1 VKIYKTRFT
10 LQYTKMKLLFTLILT
25 SSIFAQSF
33 ALLDSLSIGTNKKDI
48 SFYSLTSKA
57 KTTITND
64 DWHLAF
70 SSKSAAFPSNTLQ
83 SAAIRINEANGVSV
97 YKVPGLGLNDFNI
110 LDTTGWRSWKKIHDS
125 DTLIWM
131 GAFNRNLDPNDQFNY
146 GWGSYSFAAHSVVG
160 DSLFL
165 VQLPDGSLKKLA
177 ILKNEWDTAFII
189 RYSAISAS
197 QATDLLIPK
206 KPYKPKNFAYV
217 DMNLNTIA
225 DREPL
230 GTDWDFNFSIY
241 ADASGNKKVG
251 LLLNNGVTALGNQ
264 TYDAQNPCPFNIAF
278 NDDYNALGTLGSN
291 DVLDSNVVSSHVSYI
306 RTANGRVFSLQFS
319 PPNLT
324 TNTIYFTTTLCSGAN
339 SITDDPRVLALSIYP
354 NPAQDYININSTA
367 AIVAPAQLLL
377 SDMAGK
383 VCIATTLN
391 DTASKLNIAQLEN
404 GVYFLRMTI
413 NDKSSTTKLV
423 VNR

>member
-1 VKIYKTRFT
+1 
-10 LQYTKMKLLFTLILT
+10 MKLLFTLILT

-33 ALLDSLSIGTNKKDI
+33 AQLDSLSIGVNKKDI
-48 SFYSLTSKA
+48 TFYSLSTKA
-57 KTTITND
+57 KTTIVND

-70 SSKSAAFPSNTLQ
+70 SPKKNLFPNDLLRATTV
-83 SAAIRINEANGVSV
+83 RINEANGVSV
-97 YKVPGLGLNDFNI
+97 YRVPNLGINDFDI
-110 LDTTGWRSWKKIHDS
+110 VDTTGWRNWEKIHDS

-131 GAFNRNLDPNDQFNY
+131 GAFNRNKDPNQIVNF
-146 GWGSYSFAAHSVVG
+146 GWGSYNSFTHRIEG

-165 VQLPDGSLKKLA
+165 VKLPNGTFKKLA
-177 ILKNEWDTAFII
+177 LVNVEWDSAYVIK
-189 RYSAISAS
+189 YSDLNST
-197 QATDLLIPK
+197 QATNLEIRK
-206 KPYKPKNFAYV
+206 SPYRLKNFAYV
-217 DMNLNTIA
+217 NLYSNTIT

-230 GTDWDFNFSIY
+230 GTDWDFNYSIY
-241 ADASGNKKVG
+241 ADADGNKKVG
-251 LLLNNGVTALGNQ
+251 LLLNNGVSALGNL
-264 TYDAQNPCPFNIAF
+264 TYDAQNPCPSNIAF